1 MIPVIAIV
9 GRPNVGKSTLFNRLT
24 QSRNALV
31 ADLAGVTRD
40 RQYGTGCFE
49 ERPYIL
55 VDTGGFTEGNTEI
68 NQLSMQQTQAA
79 IHESDSVLF
88 MVDAQ
93 TGITASDEL
102 LAQQLRQHNKKLY
115 LVINKMD
122 GLDFSIIGSEF
133 YQLGF
138 TTLYPIAANRSRGLN
153 PLLEAVLKPFPKTEA
168 SSQNE
173 GLQAIQL
180 AIVGR
185 PNVGKSTLMNQFL
198 GEDRMIVCD
207 EPGTT
212 RDSIYVPFH
221 HNDTDY
227 ILIDTA
233 GVRRNSRI
241 TETIEKF
248 SVIKTLQTIA
258 SANVIIFL
266 FNAQESITDQDLRL
280 LKLIVDSGKALV
292 MAVNKWDINE
302 YERKAIKAEL
312 ERRLAFVQ
320 FAKIHFIS
328 ALQNRGVNALFNSV
342 NQAYRSATKPLSTS
356 QLTDLLKD
364 IVSTHPPPIVSG
376 KQIKLNY
383 AAILGYNPPTLLIH
397 GRHTDKVPE
406 DYQRYLVNSFRKKL
420 KLMGTP
426 IHLQWKNRQG

>member
-40 RQYGTGCFE
+40 RQYGNGSFE
-49 ERPYIL
+49 GRAFIV
-55 VDTGGFTEGNTEI
+55 VDTGGFTEHDTEI
-68 NQLSMQQTQAA
+68 NQLAMQQTHEA
-79 IHESDSVLF
+79 IAEADIVLF

-93 TGITASDEL
+93 AGVTAADEI
-102 LAQQLRQHNKKLY
+102 LAKQLRQYNKKLY
-115 LVINKMD
+115 LVINKID
-122 GLDFSIIGSEF
+122 GSDFDAIGGDF

-138 TTLYPIAANRSRGLN
+138 NALYPIAANRSRGISALLEEILN
-153 PLLEAVLKPFPKTEA
+153 PFPAIENTSEDP
-168 SSQNE
+168 STH
-173 GLQAIQL
+173 AIQL

-185 PNVGKSTLMNQFL
+185 PNVGKSTLMNCFL

-233 GVRRNSRI
+233 GVRRHSRI

-266 FNAQESITDQDLRL
+266 FNAQEGITDQDLRL
-280 LKLIVDSGKALV
+280 LKLIIDAGKALV
-292 MAVNKWDINE
+292 IAVNKWDINE

-312 ERRLAFVQ
+312 DRRLAFVN

-328 ALQNRGVNALFNSV
+328 ALQKMGVNALFNSV
-342 NQAYRSATKPLSTS
+342 NQAYRSATKILSTS
-356 QLTDLLKD
+356 QVTDILIE
-364 IVSTHPPPIVSG
+364 IVTAHSPPIVSG

-383 AAILGYNPPTLLIH
+383 AHVSTYNPPTLVIH

-406 DYQRYLVNSFRKKL
+406 DYQRYLVNTFRKKL
-420 KLMGTP
+420 KLIGTP
-426 IHLQWKNRQG
+426 IHIQWQNRQG

>member
-9 GRPNVGKSTLFNRLT
+9 GRSNVGKSTLFNRLT

-40 RQYGTGCFE
+40 RQYGNGIFD
-49 ERPYIL
+49 ERAYIV
-55 VDTGGFTEGNTEI
+55 VDTGGFTESDTEI
-68 NQLSMQQTQAA
+68 NQLAMQQTQEA
-79 IHESDSVLF
+79 IDEADIVLF

-93 TGITASDEL
+93 TGITANDEI
-102 LAQQLRQHNKKLY
+102 LAKQLRQYNKKIY

-122 GLDFSIIGSEF
+122 GVNIETISADFYS
-133 YQLGF
+133 LGF
-138 TTLYPIAANRSRGLN
+138 HTFYFISANRNRGIN
-153 PLLEAVLKPFPKTEA
+153 KLLEEILKPFPQTKNISE
-168 SSQNE
+168 NE
-173 GLQAIQL
+173 NKKAIQL

-185 PNVGKSTLMNQFL
+185 PNVGKSTLMNCFL

-221 HNDTDY
+221 HHDTDY

-233 GVRRNSRI
+233 GVRRHSRI

-248 SVIKTLQTIA
+248 SVIKTLQTID
-258 SANVIIFL
+258 SANVIIFI
-266 FNAQESITDQDLRL
+266 FNGQEGITDQDLRL
-280 LKLIVDSGKALV
+280 LKLIIDAGKALV
-292 MAVNKWDINE
+292 IAINKWDINE
-302 YERKAIKAEL
+302 HERKTIKAEI
-312 ERRLAFVQ
+312 ERRLTFVN
-320 FAKIHFIS
+320 FAKVHFIS
-328 ALQNRGVNALFNSV
+328 ALQNMGVNALFNSV

-356 QLTDLLKD
+356 ELTDVLTD
-364 IVSTHPPPIVSG
+364 IVTAHAPPIVSG

-383 AAILGYNPPTLLIH
+383 AHISAYNPPTLVIH

-406 DYQRYLVNSFRKKL
+406 DYQRYLVNTFRKKL
-420 KLMGTP
+420 KLVGTP
-426 IHLQWKNRQG
+426 IHIQWQNRQG